1 MPGTVL
7 QHAPIAAQA
16 QEQPILD
23 RVARLL
29 ERVEERP
36 RLRGPR
42 GEDIEVPACLFAV
55 LADVVAHLRRGDG
68 VAVVPY
74 HRELTTQQAADLL
87 NISRP
92 YLVRLLDEG
101 RIPYRRLGTHRRLK
115 LGDVVAYK
123 ERRDAER
130 RAALDDLAALSQEAG
145 MYGVARR
152 RRSAGFSD

>member
-1 MPGTVL
+1 MPRAVVE
-7 QHAPIAAQA
+7 HVPIAAA
-16 QEQPILD
+16 AREQPALD

-36 RLRGPR
+36 RLVGPR
-42 GEDIEVPACLFAV
+42 GEDVEVPASLFAV
-55 LADVVAHLRRGDG
+55 LADVVEHLRRGDG

-101 RIPYRRLGTHRRLK
+101 CIAYRRLGTHRRLK

-123 ERRDAER
+123 ARRDAER
-130 RAALDDLAALSQEAG
+130 RSALDDLAALSQEAG
-145 MYGVARR
+145 LYGVARR
-152 RRSAGFSD
+152 RSTRSSA